1 MDMEIDNNLNI
12 NLFFEEN
19 NNLLILKEYS
29 GKIQNTGKDAKLQIE
44 KNKHWIV
51 KNIENSNE
59 FVILHCN
66 KNFFS
71 YIDIDTIDIIN
82 KFSTSWYVDIQ
93 GYVTTNL
100 TKHSNPL
107 DNFKINGKSS
117 PIHLHA
123 ILMNHFGY
131 GRGQESVDHI
141 NRNKL
146 DNRLCNLR
154 LATQS
159 EQNQNTDKRN
169 RKYNARSLPDGIEHK
184 DLPKYV
190 VYYVDFEKDKDG
202 NQIMK
207 RDFFK
212 IEKHPKLD
220 KPWTSTKSKKI
231 SILDKLEEAKNKI
244 EELNILFS

>member
-1 MDMEIDNNLNI
+1 MDTETDNNFNI
-12 NLFFEEN
+12 NLFFSKN

-29 GKIQNTGKDAKLQIE
+29 GKIQSTGKDAKLNIE

-51 KNIENSNE
+51 KDIENNNE

-71 YIDIDTIDIIN
+71 YIDVDTIDIIN
-82 KFSTSWYVDIQ
+82 KFSTSWYVDLQ

-100 TKHSNPL
+100 TKSSNPL
-107 DNFKINGKSS
+107 DNFKINGKGK

-123 ILMNHFGY
+123 IIMNHY
-131 GRGQESVDHI
+131 GNGKGQLSVDHI
-141 NRNKL
+141 NQNKL

-159 EQNQNTDKRN
+159 EQNKNTGKRN
-169 RKYNARSLPDGIEHK
+169 RKCNARPLPDGIKQK
-184 DLPKYV
+184 DMPKHV
-190 VYYVDFEKDKDG
+190 VYYVEYEKDKNG
-202 NQIMK
+202 NKVMK

-212 IEKHPKLD
+212 IEKHPKLE
-220 KPWTSTKSKKI
+220 KYWTTTKSKKVTA
-231 SILDKLEEAKNKI
+231 LEKLNEAKQKI
-244 EELNILFS
+244 LELEKL